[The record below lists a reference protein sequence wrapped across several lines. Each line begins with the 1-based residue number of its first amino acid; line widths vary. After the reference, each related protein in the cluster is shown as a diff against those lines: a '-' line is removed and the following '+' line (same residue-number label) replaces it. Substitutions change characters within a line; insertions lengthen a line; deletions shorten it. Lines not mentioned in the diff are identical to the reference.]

1 MRKPV
6 YTLNPRK
13 LLTRLSGVDRI
24 GEEDNAV
31 EACLN
36 MRQTSNR
43 SLRVSRV
50 GSYVCLATWCSVTL
64 SVNLRPLLS

>member
-31 EACLN
+31 ETCLN
-36 MRQTSNR
+36 VRQTSIAR
-43 SLRVSRV
+43 
-50 GSYVCLATWCSVTL
+50 
-64 SVNLRPLLS
+64 